1 MLIQVNTDT
10 NIEGSEK
17 FVHYVEAELNRL
29 LSRFRDGLSR
39 LEIHLSD
46 ENGGKPGANDKRC
59 ILEARRSSHSALV
72 VRHDGATLQEAW
84 TGAAKKLVH
93 ALESDLG
100 RDTDH
105 KGRAS
110 IRTEEATASVILL

>member
-10 NIEGSEK
+10 NIEGGDK
-17 FVHYVEAELNRL
+17 FVAYVEAEMDRL
-29 LSRFRDGLSR
+29 LSRFRDHLSR

-59 ILEARRSSHSALV
+59 ILEARRSGHSALV
-72 VRHDGATLQEAW
+72 VRHDGATLEEAW

-100 RDTDH
+100 RDADH
-105 KGRAS
+105 KGAAS
-110 IRTEEATASVILL
+110 IRTGEPAAPTILL